1 MSCAT
6 CLRVRDWG
14 KKLWHVLQVVELP
27 AVLHEGRFEQRAYL
41 LVGPAG
47 AGGAAPA
54 TRLLPDTPAA
64 RRLLRGAEHAL
75 RFWRANSTTG
85 AHTEPVC
92 KNACRTEGLGSEL
105 KFQP

>member
-1 MSCAT
+1 M
-6 CLRVRDWG
+6 
-14 KKLWHVLQVVELP
+14 
-27 AVLHEGRFEQRAYL
+27 LHEGRFEQRAYL

-64 RRLLRGAEHAL
+64 RRLLRGAGRAL

-85 AHTEPVC
+85 ARSEPVRT
-92 KNACRTEGLGSEL
+92 NARRTQGVGSHPMHWPRAAL
-105 KFQP
+105 LARQQHHRRAL